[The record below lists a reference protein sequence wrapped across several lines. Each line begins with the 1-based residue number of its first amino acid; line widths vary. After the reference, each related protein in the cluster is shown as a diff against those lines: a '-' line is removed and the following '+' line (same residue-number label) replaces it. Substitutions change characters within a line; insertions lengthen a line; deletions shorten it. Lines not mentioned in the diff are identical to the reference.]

1 MTKYSCERCGK
12 EFSQKS
18 HYDSHKKR
26 KKPCENYSNKIQMM
40 VDKKVK
46 ETINDLNLKNLKK
59 LILKNEEGIN
69 QTYNM
74 GTFKDLYE
82 FLQLYEE
89 NNIITWLKEEEENWV
104 GKDKQ
109 ESLLRL
115 FAGLGL
121 IDKLK
126 SYDTCK
132 GNYNEKT
139 ITKNTTIKDVFYNQE
154 NNLIYLKD
162 KGDKSDL
169 TMVHKENDKKI
180 LVTTSKNRKNG
191 KNEGNC

>member
-12 EFSQKS
+12 DFSQKS

-26 KKPCENYSNKIQMM
+26 KKPCENYSDKIQTM
-40 VDKKVK
+40 VDKKVQDI
-46 ETINDLNLKNLKK
+46 INDLYLKNFKK
-59 LILKNEEGIN
+59 LILNNDELNN
-69 QTYNM
+69 QTYNNM
-74 GTFKDLYE
+74 DTFKDLYE

-89 NNIITWLKEEEENWV
+89 NNIFTWLEKPWI

-126 SYDTCK
+126 SYDICK

-139 ITKNTTIKDVFYNQE
+139 ITKNTTIKDVFYNE
-154 NNLIYLKD
+154 EENLI
-162 KGDKSDL
+162 
-169 TMVHKENDKKI
+169 
-180 LVTTSKNRKNG
+180 
-191 KNEGNC
+191 

>member
-1 MTKYSCERCGK
+1 MSKYSCERCGK

-18 HYDSHKKR
+18 HYDSHKRR
-26 KKPCENYSNKIQMM
+26 KKPCENYSNKIQTM

-46 ETINDLNLKNLKK
+46 ETINDLNFLNLKK
-59 LILKNEEGIN
+59 LILNEETIN

-74 GTFKDLYE
+74 NTFKDLYE

-89 NNIITWLKEEEENWV
+89 NNIITWLKEQWV

-121 IDKLK
+121 IEKLK
-126 SYDTCK
+126 SYDICK

-139 ITKNTTIKDVFYNQE
+139 ITKEKRINI
-154 NNLIYLKD
+154 
-162 KGDKSDL
+162 
-169 TMVHKENDKKI
+169 
-180 LVTTSKNRKNG
+180 
-191 KNEGNC
+191 